1 MKHSV
6 TPVAGSTKG
15 GSKKSRR
22 SIAGIALALTVP
34 GAIFAQ
40 NGGALETVQVRSNFY
55 LIAGAGGNIGV
66 QIGPDGVVLT
76 DAGGAEAADRVIAAV
91 KKLTDKPIRYVIDT
105 NADADHVGGNAKV
118 AKAGQ
123 TFFDVSGP
131 RAEMARAMTNGGAA
145 AILASDDV
153 LRRMSETVGKGSAYP
168 SDAWPTEA
176 FFTPRKAI
184 YLNRE
189 GIEILRAPA
198 AHSDSDSF
206 VFFRSSDVV
215 MAGDVLDTTRFP
227 VIDLTH
233 GGTLQGEIDA
243 LNKLLQIAI
252 PPVPL
257 INQGGGT
264 YVVAGHGRVCD
275 QADVLDYRD
284 MVVTI
289 RDVIQDLIKKG
300 KTLDQIK
307 AASPALPYEGE
318 YGTAPGATN
327 NFIETVY
334 KELTGKLP
342 VKK

>member
-1 MKHSV
+1 MRNGVK
-6 TPVAGSTKG
+6 PVL
-15 GSKKSRR
+15 R
-22 SIAGIALALTVP
+22 SINFRCLIAGIAISLLAAAVSH
-34 GAIFAQ
+34 AQ
-40 NGGALETVQVRSNFY
+40 SNSRSDALETLQIRPNFY

-66 QIGPDGVVLT
+66 QIGPDGIVLT
-76 DAGGAEAADRVIAAV
+76 DAGSAEAADRVIAAV
-91 KKLTDKPIRYVIDT
+91 RKLTAKPIRYIIDT

-118 AKAGQ
+118 AQAGQ

-131 RAEMARAMTNGGAA
+131 RAEMAKAMTNGGAA

-153 LRRMSETVGKGSAYP
+153 LRRMSETAGKGSAFP
-168 SDAWPTEA
+168 SSGWPTEA
-176 FFTPRKAI
+176 FFTPRKTI

-189 GIEILRAPA
+189 GIEIVRAPA

-227 VIDLTH
+227 VIDRAR
-233 GGTLQGEIDA
+233 GGSLKGEIDA
-243 LNKLLQIAI
+243 LNQLMQIAI

-264 YVVAGHGRVCD
+264 YVVSGHGRVCD

-300 KTLDQIK
+300 RTLEQIK
-307 AASPALPYEGE
+307 AASPALPYQGQ
-318 YGTAPGATN
+318 YGAVPGATN
-327 NFIETVY
+327 AFIETVY
-334 KELTGKLP
+334 QELTA
-342 VKK
+342 KK